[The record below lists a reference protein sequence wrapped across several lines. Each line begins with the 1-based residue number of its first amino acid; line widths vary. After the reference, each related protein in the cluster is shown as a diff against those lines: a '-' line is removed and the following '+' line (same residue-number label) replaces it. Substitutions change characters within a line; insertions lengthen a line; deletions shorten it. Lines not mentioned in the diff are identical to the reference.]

1 MQPALVNRFRGLNN
15 TDDSVR
21 LGLSWQSQADNLLV
35 TNDGALMRRNGY
47 TLAAAGAFT
56 GAYSMRDYTRMYV
69 VNGTD
74 LQRVAPDLTLTT
86 IRSGLQPLEMHWTE
100 VNKDVYFTNGVD
112 SGIVHGD
119 DSVTDWSWPAP
130 TAPTLARGQG
140 SLPAG
145 LYRAVTTYL
154 LPDGRE
160 TGSSTHTDI
169 ELPEDSSL
177 LLSDIPITAGVT
189 TLLYI
194 SPADSPVFGF
204 AGVMTS
210 PSYAWSAG
218 PDSLGAELTNLTLN
232 PLPPGAIY
240 PTAWKGRIYAA
251 QHSPQTDTTAVW
263 FSEPL
268 GFHLF
273 ALEKNF
279 FQVPGMVT
287 MMAPAEDALVVAT
300 HERIY
305 AYADSK
311 LEVLA
316 EYGAPPGNA
325 WAMDDDDSVLFWSKR
340 GVCRAMPFMNLTEDR
355 VSVAPGAAAGAALL
369 RHKGQK
375 HFIATLRLGG
385 AAFNNRS

>member
-1 MQPALVNRFRGLNN
+1 MSRAPVSRFRGLNN
-15 TDDSVR
+15 TDDPVR
-21 LGLSWQSQADNLLV
+21 LGLAWLSRADNVLV
-35 TNDGALMRRNGY
+35 TNDGAIVRRPGY
-47 TLAAAGAFT
+47 AEVATGTFH
-56 GAYSMRDYTRMYV
+56 GAYATQDYKRMYV
-69 VNGTD
+69 VNGNA
-74 LQRVAPDLTLTT
+74 LQRVNQDHSLTA
-86 IRSGLQPLEMHWTE
+86 IRTGLQPLEMHWAE
-100 VNKDVYFTNGVD
+100 VNKDVYFTNGID
-112 SGIVHGD
+112 SGIIHGD

-130 TAPTLARGQG
+130 TAPTLAAGQG

-160 TGSSTHTDI
+160 TGSSTHADI
-169 ELPEDSSL
+169 ELPENSRL

-189 TLLYI
+189 TALYI

-210 PSYAWSAG
+210 PSYSWGAG
-218 PDSLGAELTNLTLN
+218 PDNLGAELTTLTLN

-251 QHSPQTDTTAVW
+251 QHSQQHDTTAVW

-279 FQVPGMVT
+279 FQVPGLVT
-287 MMAPAEDALVVAT
+287 MMAPAEDALVIAT

-305 AYADSK
+305 AYDGK

-316 EYGAPPGNA
+316 EYGVPPGRA
-325 WAMDDDDSVLFWSKR
+325 WALDDDDSVLFWSKR
-340 GVCRAMPFMNLTEDR
+340 GACRAMPFVNLTEDR
-355 VSVAPGAAAGAALL
+355 VSVAPGTAAGAAIL
-369 RHKGQK
+369 RHRGQK
-375 HFIATLRLGG
+375 HFIATLRQGG
-385 AAFNNRS
+385 AAFNDWS